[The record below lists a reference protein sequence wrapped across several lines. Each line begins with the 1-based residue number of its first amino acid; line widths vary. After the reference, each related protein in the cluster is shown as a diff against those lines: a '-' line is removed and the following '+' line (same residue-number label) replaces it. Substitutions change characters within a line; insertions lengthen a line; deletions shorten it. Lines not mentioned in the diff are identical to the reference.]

1 MMTTARSYRW
11 WRVCGRS
18 YVGGAVYVIGWFLAG
33 SRRAA
38 IERARRK
45 HSGQLYGL
53 KLEAH

>member
-1 MMTTARSYRW
+1 MMTTARSCRW

-45 HSGQLYGL
+45 HSGQLHGL